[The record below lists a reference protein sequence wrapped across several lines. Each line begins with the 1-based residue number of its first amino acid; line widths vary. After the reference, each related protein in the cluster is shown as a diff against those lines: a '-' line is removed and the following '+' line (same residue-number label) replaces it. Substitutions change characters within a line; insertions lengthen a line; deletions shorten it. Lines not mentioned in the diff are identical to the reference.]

1 MSGAICLQG
10 GNEFTA
16 GCREMDTAV
25 LQIAGPGRVA
35 VISGAAR
42 PGSDYSGASERA
54 RKHYAALGGDVAIV
68 PDPRDSVSAA
78 VEAMTDAVS
87 LIVLPGGSPAS
98 LRAVLSGAV
107 LTRLLEMHTAGASI
121 SGASAGA
128 MVLCSQ
134 MASPGR
140 EVSIVDGLG
149 FVKGLALPH
158 WAPGSNRGWPV
169 PDGLDL
175 WGLPECGGVVLVD
188 DIAHAVGQGEPALRH
203 DGKWQPI
210 PGESTGARPRPHN
223 SNK

>member
-16 GCREMDTAV
+16 GCREMDTEV
-25 LQIAGPGRVA
+25 LQLAGPGHVA
-35 VISGAAR
+35 VIAGAAR
-42 PGSDYSGASERA
+42 PGADYSGASERA
-54 RKHYAALGGDVAIV
+54 RKHYALLGSDVAVV
-68 PDPRDSVSAA
+68 PDPRESVGAA
-78 VEAMTDAVS
+78 VDAMTDAVS

-98 LRAVLSGAV
+98 LRSVLSGAV
-107 LTRLLEMHTAGASI
+107 LIRLLELHTAGASI

-134 MASPGR
+134 MVQPGR
-140 EVSIVDGLG
+140 EVDIVDGLG
-149 FVKGLALPH
+149 LVRGLALPH

-169 PDGLDL
+169 PDDLDL

-188 DIAHAVGQGEPALRH
+188 GTPHAVGRGEPALRH

-210 PGESTGARPRPHN
+210 PGEAHGPN
-223 SNK
+223 G